1 MRACWWASCLI
12 FTLAAP
18 VSAQVIGGTATV
30 IDGDTLDFAGTYVR
44 LAGIDAPAADLVCTR
59 AGENWAC
66 GEEARQVLVDLIADR
81 KVRCVVEQ
89 SNQTG
94 NFAHCTA
101 DGIDLSDAMVRAGFA
116 VVPASIGPGY
126 AEAQDVARKFSLG
139 IWGSQF
145 EDSVTWRPAKPPA
158 VSLSPTALAS
168 AAPPKPRT
176 YRDNLGRC
184 AIKGNRSYRGDWIYY
199 LPGQNYYDETRPE
212 DRFCTEGAAQRA
224 GYRPS
229 RAG

>member
-1 MRACWWASCLI
+1 MRARWWASCLA
-12 FTLAAP
+12 FALAAP
-18 VSAQVIGGTATV
+18 VSAQVVGGTAKV

-44 LAGIDAPAADLVCTR
+44 LAGVDAPAADLVCTR

-66 GEEARQVLVDLIADR
+66 GAQARQMLVDLIADR
-81 KVRCVVEQ
+81 RVQCVIER
-89 SNQTG
+89 SNEAG
-94 NFAHCTA
+94 VFARCTA
-101 DGIDLSDAMVRAGFA
+101 DGLDLSDAMARAGFA
-116 VVPASIGPGY
+116 VVSASTGSDY
-126 AEAQDVARKFSLG
+126 AEAQEVARRYSLG

-145 EDSVTWRPAKPPA
+145 DDPADWRQTKPPA
-158 VSLSPTALAS
+158 VTTTVAAA
-168 AAPPKPRT
+168 AAPPKPRI

-212 DRFCTEGAAQRA
+212 DRFCTEDAAQRA

>member
-1 MRACWWASCLI
+1 MRARWWASCLV
-12 FTLAAP
+12 FALAAP
-18 VSAQVIGGTATV
+18 ASAQVIGGTATV

-66 GEEARQVLVDLIADR
+66 GAEARQVLVDLIADR
-81 KVRCVVEQ
+81 KLQCVVEPNNQ
-89 SNQTG
+89 SGT
-94 NFAHCTA
+94 FARCTA
-101 DGIDLSDAMVRAGFA
+101 EGIDLSDAMVRAGFA
-116 VVPASIGPGY
+116 VVPANTEPGY
-126 AEAQDVARKFSLG
+126 ADAQDVARKFSLG

-145 EDSVTWRPAKPPA
+145 EDPVTWRPAKSPA
-158 VSLSPTALAS
+158 VPTPALAP
-168 AAPPKPRT
+168 AAPRKPRI

-199 LPGQNYYDETRPE
+199 LPGQSYYDETRPE
-212 DRFCTEGAAQRA
+212 DRFCTEDAAQRA